1 MKSRVAQRS
10 LWRTGSWWFE
20 HLLPLLGNNLDQFLN
35 HNVLPWPGDIND
47 KLTWIC
53 FMIGWCSLSG
63 LRATSKDIR
72 IQTVQPTCTLSNHEY
87 MKTIPKCPFQAVPTA
102 LLCLPSADKNRR
114 HTSWILMLPI
124 IPKLWILEDSDY
136 KSQLV
141 TAWVYRSLG
150 GFRALEGALW
160 FSLSIWVFPTEIS
173 SLQI

>member
-1 MKSRVAQRS
+1 MSS
-10 LWRTGSWWFE
+10 LG
-20 HLLPLLGNNLDQFLN
+20 
-35 HNVLPWPGDIND
+35 PGDIND

-141 TAWVYRSLG
+141 TAWVYRSQV
-150 GFRALEGALW
+150 LEGSGLW
-160 FSLSIWVFPTEIS
+160 RGHCDSVSQSECFQLKYHLSKFSLSDITAVCS
-173 SLQI
+173 G